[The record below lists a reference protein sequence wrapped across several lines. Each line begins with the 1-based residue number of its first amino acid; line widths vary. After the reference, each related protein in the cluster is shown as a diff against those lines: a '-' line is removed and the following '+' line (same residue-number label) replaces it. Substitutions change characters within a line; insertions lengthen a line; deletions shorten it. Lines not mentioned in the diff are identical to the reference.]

1 MTNGAM
7 FQQPTLTEPILR
19 ELLSDGAPKDITR
32 EFWDLMGM
40 GLDTA
45 LLEDS
50 DVRTLK
56 LRIRIAIRNIL
67 MKYPEWEWD
76 NLYIDEVIE
85 GRPGEPPIIRKH
97 KIYPDLEDK
106 LINKICL
113 VKGTRGKHGNLLEKL
128 TTSNARVFSESIVN
142 NPYENYMPQEQ
153 TQQKSRGILS
163 GWRK

>member
-1 MTNGAM
+1 MANSTI
-7 FQQPTLTEPILR
+7 FQQPSLSEPILR
-19 ELLSDGAPKDITR
+19 ELLDDGAPQDISD

-45 LLEDS
+45 LLEES

-76 NLYIDEVIE
+76 NLYITEIKE
-85 GRPGEPPIIRKH
+85 RRPGEPPIIKKH
-97 KIYPDLEDK
+97 KIYPDIEDK

-128 TTSNARVFSESIVN
+128 TTSNARVFSESIVS
-142 NPYENYMPQEQ
+142 NPYENFMPQ
-153 TQQKSRGILS
+153 QQQNKKSGLLS
-163 GWRK
+163 NWRK